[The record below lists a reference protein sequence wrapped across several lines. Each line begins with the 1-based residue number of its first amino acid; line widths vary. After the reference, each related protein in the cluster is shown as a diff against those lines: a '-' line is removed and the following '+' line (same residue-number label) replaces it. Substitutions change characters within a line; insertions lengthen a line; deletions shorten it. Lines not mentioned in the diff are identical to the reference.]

1 MADKKVAKTKADFDP
16 AKEIKQETNWRTVG
30 METARLIDLMD
41 IIKKYQ
47 VQQGD
52 PELIKGLNTINN
64 KLNSMLAEYVKASVQ

>member
-1 MADKKVAKTKADFDP
+1 MADKKVAKTKADFDET
-16 AKEIKQETNWRTVG
+16 KEIKQETNWRNVG

-41 IIKKYQ
+41 IIKQYQ

-52 PELIKGLNTINN
+52 PDLIKGLDTINN